1 MHSPSHQLPPTI
13 ELTTNYLIK
22 PCKNTKM
29 KPTFLVFM
37 QIEIRGI
44 VKTSFNKMWKPTQNL
59 LTNYLNTYSI
69 SNLFR
74 KAPIEANDKIL

>member
-1 MHSPSHQLPPTI
+1 MPSPSHQLPHSI

-29 KPTFLVFM
+29 KPAFLVFYANS
-37 QIEIRGI
+37 GI
-44 VKTSFNKMWKPTQNL
+44 VKKSFNKMWKPTQSL

-74 KAPIEANDKIL
+74 KAPIEANNKII

>member
-22 PCKNTKM
+22 PCKNAKM
-29 KPTFLVFM
+29 KPTFLVFYANR
-37 QIEIRGI
+37 EI

-74 KAPIEANDKIL
+74 MAPIKANDKIL